1 MNRRLPFST
10 KGFLFAF
17 GCLALGSGVFADE
30 PETVD
35 AAGRQYW
42 ADISLFS
49 FCPGDELA
57 TYRSHGGGGVGPH
70 GTLGTGA
77 IGKGRDFNVTI
88 RGSVKSHRFM
98 AAVEVGPEPEDK
110 KTPAQTIEYDLSD
123 FEPRTLEITRD
134 DDGRVYR
141 LNLNPSV
148 LVHPTTQFK
157 SSELRL
163 ENWSFP
169 GSPVILNDQ
178 DYLGE
183 LSMSGGQL
191 AHGDIPGLARIEFS
205 LLHLKGA
212 SPIGK
217 LADGV
222 INITHKNGTTLRIAN
237 VKNGA
242 NAVALPGGPYIVW
255 VRWNKPTQ
263 SLDEYRQELKKTIAS
278 LKKQVSDGDLVP
290 RPGVLERLE
299 KMLDSGRVGL
309 INEFGLG
316 GISPDDLADPE

>member
-1 MNRRLPFST
+1 MNRRMPLSV
-10 KGFLFAF
+10 KGCL
-17 GCLALGSGVFADE
+17 LALGWLTVGSTLFADE
-30 PETVD
+30 PGIED

-49 FCPGDELA
+49 FHPGDELA
-57 TYRSHGGGGVGPH
+57 SYRSHGGGGVGPN
-70 GTLGTGA
+70 GQLGTGA
-77 IGKGRDFNVTI
+77 TSNGRDFNVTI

-98 AAVEVGPEPEDK
+98 AAVEVSPEPEDK
-110 KTPAQTIEYDLSD
+110 KTPAQTIDYDLSD
-123 FEPRTLEITRD
+123 FEPRTLEIARD

-141 LNLNPSV
+141 LNLTPSV
-148 LVHPTTQFK
+148 LVHPTKQFK

-191 AHGDIPGLARIEFS
+191 AHCDIPGLARIEFS

-222 INITHKNGTTLRIAN
+222 INITHKDGTTLRISN
-237 VKNGA
+237 VMNGT
-242 NAVALPGGPYIVW
+242 NAAVLPGGPYVVW

-263 SLDEYRQELKKTIAS
+263 SMEEYRQVLKATIAA

-299 KMLDSGRVGL
+299 RTLVSGQVGL
-309 INEFGLG
+309 IEFGLAG
-316 GISPDDLADPE
+316 MSPADLAEPE